1 MEFPGGYRVSRIE
14 AVQFVKWR
22 QYWFGLRALEAII
35 IQINKGK
42 EYGLKSK
49 RVGKNLGFSLSG
61 LYWWLRC
68 KAIRSRVE
76 KRGKLAICIQGR
88 LPHLQEVF
96 LFFPSRLFR
105 TSPPM
110 FFFFEE
116 NIRWLPPTYF
126 IFFFFRPVMETTKML
141 TKGTSMLWHFKSS
154 RRCSPICL
162 TGLVN
167 SERFSAKLYRGR
179 SWAIL
184 VYSLQFLPATPFCP
198 FRTLEGLFELTP

>member
-1 MEFPGGYRVSRIE
+1 MGNGIFPGGLPCLRIE

-49 RVGKNLGFSLSG
+49 RVGKNLGFFLSG

-110 FFFFEE
+110 FFFLKRTSDDYH
-116 NIRWLPPTYF
+116 IH
-126 IFFFFRPVMETTKML
+126 IFFCLAIACAWNQACLRICDCARYTS
-141 TKGTSMLWHFKSS
+141 KGKEI
-154 RRCSPICL
+154 RI
-162 TGLVN
+162 
-167 SERFSAKLYRGR
+167 
-179 SWAIL
+179 
-184 VYSLQFLPATPFCP
+184 
-198 FRTLEGLFELTP
+198 

>member
-1 MEFPGGYRVSRIE
+1 MGTRISWGATVS
-14 AVQFVKWR
+14 Q
-22 QYWFGLRALEAII
+22 GLRRYNLWNGGSIDLVFGALEAII

-49 RVGKNLGFSLSG
+49 RVGKNLGFFLPG

-110 FFFFEE
+110 FFFLK
-116 NIRWLPPTYF
+116 RTSDDYHLH
-126 IFFFFRPVMETTKML
+126 IFLSCNYMCL
-141 TKGTSMLWHFKSS
+141 KSS
-154 RRCSPICL
+154 LSKDL
-162 TGLVN
+162 WL
-167 SERFSAKLYRGR
+167 
-179 SWAIL
+179 
-184 VYSLQFLPATPFCP
+184 
-198 FRTLEGLFELTP
+198 RTIY